1 MSLLSRFLKLAL
13 LLFVLLTL
21 TAISGTWSPHSSGSW
36 LSVTPAWATSPDET
50 LKPPSNPP
58 GGNRSAA
65 LHGQQSAQRGVTSVV
80 SARTQAI
87 SIHTRF
93 VIVWRIA
100 LASVLRF

>member
-1 MSLLSRFLKLAL
+1 MSLLSRSLKLAL

-21 TAISGTWSPHSSGSW
+21 TAIPGTWSPHSSGSW

-58 GGNRSAA
+58 RSAA
-65 LHGQQSAQRGVTSVV
+65 LYGQQSAQRGVTSVV